1 MSCVHSCPHTVA
13 STNDKW
19 PSIFLLQELVSG
31 HRCEMSIV
39 SMNLLV
45 LQIAA
50 SVAVM
55 IQVNI
60 NSHHVDRLAMLD
72 PIILYNLLISLKIR
86 WLVHVQPH
94 P

>member
-1 MSCVHSCPHTVA
+1 
-13 STNDKW
+13 
-19 PSIFLLQELVSG
+19 
-31 HRCEMSIV
+31 MSIV
-39 SMNLLV
+39 RMNLFV